1 MARRGQEREA
11 DVPDCGGKHLRLA
24 MGFAAAIIALFGLF
38 AAMQARGMAD
48 IETRVRNNE
57 LMTATINAQL
67 RSMEATLLK
76 IDRKIDKLDEPISR
90 SRP

>member
-24 MGFAAAIIALFGLF
+24 LAFVGAFLVLFGIF
-38 AAMQARGMAD
+38 ATMQARGLSD

-57 LMTATINAQL
+57 VMTATINAQL
-67 RSMEATLLK
+67 RSIEATLRR
-76 IDRKIDKLDEPISR
+76 IDQKLDDPFTR
-90 SRP
+90 RMP